1 MSATY
6 SFLNFNAS
14 LIGPGGAIS
23 LGAGCGIS
31 EEGFT
36 VEFSEDA
43 DNMKIGA
50 DGTPMHSLNPSKA
63 GKLTVRLQKT
73 SPTNALLSAMY
84 NFQRTSSANWAQNIF
99 TATDTV
105 RGDVYTC
112 QGVAFAKF
120 PKNDFAKEAGMIEWE
135 FNAGI
140 IDPAL
145 AAGV

>member
-1 MSATY
+1 MSTY
-6 SFLNFNAS
+6 SFQDFNAS

-23 LGAGCGIS
+23 LGAGAGVS

-36 VEFSEDA
+36 AEFTEDA
-43 DNMKIGA
+43 DNMKVGA

-63 GKLTVRLQKT
+63 GKLTIRLQKT

-84 NFQRTSSANWAQNIF
+84 NFQRTSSSNWGQNIF

-112 QGVAFAKF
+112 QLVAFVKF
-120 PKNDFAKEAGMIEWE
+120 PKNDYAKEAGMVEWE

-145 AAGV
+145 AAGT

>member
-1 MSATY
+1 MATY

-23 LGAGCGIS
+23 LGSGAGIS
-31 EEGFT
+31 EEGFS
-36 VEFSEDA
+36 VEFTEEA

-50 DGTPMHSLNPSKA
+50 DGTPMHSLNASKA
-63 GKLTVRLQKT
+63 GKLTIRLQKT

-84 NFQRTSSANWAQNIF
+84 NFQRTSSANWGQNIF
-99 TATDTV
+99 TASDTI

-112 QGVAFAKF
+112 QLVAFTKF
-120 PKNDFAKEAGMIEWE
+120 PKNDYAKEAGNIEWE

-140 IDPAL
+140 VDPAL
-145 AAGV
+145 AAGT

>member
-1 MSATY
+1 MATY

-23 LGAGCGIS
+23 LGSGTGIS
-31 EEGFT
+31 EEGFS
-36 VEFSEDA
+36 VEFTEEA

-50 DGTPMHSLNPSKA
+50 DGTPMHSLNASKA
-63 GKLTVRLQKT
+63 GKLTIRLQKT

-84 NFQRTSSANWAQNIF
+84 NFQRTSSANWGQNIF
-99 TATDTV
+99 TASDTI

-112 QGVAFAKF
+112 QLVAFTKF
-120 PKNDFAKEAGMIEWE
+120 PKNDYAKEAGNIEWE

-140 IDPAL
+140 VDPAL
-145 AAGV
+145 AAGT

>member
-1 MSATY
+1 MSVY
-6 SFLNFNAS
+6 SFQNFNAS

-23 LGAGCGIS
+23 LGAGAGID
-31 EEGFT
+31 EGGFS
-36 VEFSEDA
+36 VEFTEDA

-63 GKLTVRLQKT
+63 GKLTIRVQKA
-73 SPTNALLSAMY
+73 SPVNALLSAMY

-112 QGVAFAKF
+112 QSVAFTKF
-120 PKNDFAKEAGMIEWE
+120 PKNDYAKEAGAIEWE

-140 IDPAL
+140 VDPAL

>member
-1 MSATY
+1 MSTY

-23 LGAGCGIS
+23 LGSGAGIA
-31 EEGFT
+31 EEGFS
-36 VEFSEDA
+36 VEFTEEA

-63 GKLTVRLQKT
+63 GKLTIRLQKT

-84 NFQRTSSANWAQNIF
+84 NFQRTSSANWAQNTF
-99 TATDTV
+99 TATDTI

-112 QGVAFAKF
+112 QLVAFTKF
-120 PKNDFAKEAGMIEWE
+120 PKNDFAKEAGTIEWE

-145 AAGV
+145 AAGT